1 MPPAEL
7 WTTRTRLIARIPR
20 VRLAGSDG
28 IRLALEG
35 STPLRKEQHPPETR
49 STPRETGRTWSPAL
63 SFLVTSGA
71 RPGRDTARG
80 ECAQQ
85 DSVRDRLGVVAV
97 SDDAGTPCSVF
108 VYWPVYW
115 VTGEHDAQYVVEI
128 PVDNPL

>member
-1 MPPAEL
+1 MPAAEL

-28 IRLALEG
+28 IRLALVG

-49 STPRETGRTWSPAL
+49 STPAGDPTHLVSRPLLACHELRPA
-63 SFLVTSGA
+63 
-71 RPGRDTARG
+71 RRDTAPG

-85 DSVRDRLGVVAV
+85 DSVRDRLAVVAV

-108 VYWPVYW
+108 GYWPVYW
-115 VTGEHDAQYVVEI
+115 VTGEYDAQYVVEI